1 MKQMIALGGFGKNFL
16 YFLRSSKNEEFE
28 FIAIDSQESCDD
40 AQEMAEFLGCK
51 LEFKDGITLCVS
63 EDLDMELFIS
73 DMQDEVSIAC
83 GLGGE
88 MSEYLVKFI
97 QQALSKGKKI
107 KLITVL
113 PFLFEEGRERR
124 KRAMDALEVLKSMDI
139 EITFI
144 DNQDS
149 FLEIDYA
156 SFKTNSFFDA
166 INEKL
171 FLKLKR

>member
-1 MKQMIALGGFGKNFL
+1 
-16 YFLRSSKNEEFE
+16 
-28 FIAIDSQESCDD
+28 
-40 AQEMAEFLGCK
+40 
-51 LEFKDGITLCVS
+51 
-63 EDLDMELFIS
+63 
-73 DMQDEVSIAC
+73 
-83 GLGGE
+83 

-113 PFLFEEGRERR
+113 PFLFEEGKERR
-124 KRAMDALEVLKSMDI
+124 KKAMDALEVLKSMDI
-139 EITFI
+139 EITFV
-144 DNQDS
+144 DNQDL

>member
-1 MKQMIALGGFGKNFL
+1 MKQIIALGGFGSNFL
-16 YFLRSSKNEEFE
+16 NFLRSNKNEEFE
-28 FIAIDSQESCDD
+28 FIVIDSQESYVDV
-40 AQEMAEFLGCK
+40 QEMAESLGGK
-51 LEFKDGITLCVS
+51 LEFKNGITLCAS
-63 EDLDMELFIS
+63 EYLDMELFIS

-97 QQALSKGKKI
+97 QQALSKDKKI

-113 PFLFEEGRERR
+113 PFSLEGKERR
-124 KRAMDALEVLKSMDI
+124 KRAEDALEVLKSMDI
-139 EITFI
+139 EITFV

-156 SFKTNSFFDA
+156 SFKTNSFFDG

>member
-28 FIAIDSQESCDD
+28 FIAIDSQESYYGK
-40 AQEMAEFLGCK
+40 F
-51 LEFKDGITLCVS
+51 EFKDGITLCVS

-113 PFLFEEGRERR
+113 PFLFEEGKERR

-149 FLEIDYA
+149 FLEINYA
-156 SFKTNSFFDA
+156 SFKTNSFFDG

-171 FLKLKR
+171 FLKLKI